1 MTKTNAEWTI
11 ELKAD
16 KAIILERRE
25 ALILM
30 AYITEFEQGLIV
42 RAILNYERN
51 KVKLVRIP

>member
-1 MTKTNAEWTI
+1 MKTNAEWVI

-16 KAIILERRE
+16 KAVIMERRE
-25 ALILM
+25 ALIII
-30 AYITEFEQGLIV
+30 AYITEFEQSLIV